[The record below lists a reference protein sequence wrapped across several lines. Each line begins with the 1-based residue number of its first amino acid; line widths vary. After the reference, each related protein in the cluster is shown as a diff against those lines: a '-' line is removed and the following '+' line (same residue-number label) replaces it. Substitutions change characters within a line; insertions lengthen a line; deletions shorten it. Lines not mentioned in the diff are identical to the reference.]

1 MCATGAGFPSRHA
14 APRQRLKHT
23 RKDAAPRL
31 PSRTMACV
39 ARAVPVRVLRVPPQ
53 PLQQRRRGGCAGPV
67 RAVPSQRR
75 GWGETDSRFSRLDKR
90 RDGDGGDGGDGGG
103 EAGRDSER
111 NISFQELRKRQ
122 DREQR
127 KVRET
132 RASVGTASAAAAA
145 LFWLV
150 SVHGT
155 ESNCSRASLADTRR
169 RSFYPSSPAPP
180 HAVRATRIGPSTLSI
195 PYILRPTVPILH
207 GTHPIPH
214 TRHPTPPTPHTLTHH
229 PHPTPRIQRRSQ
241 QRGED
246 GDYWGDDDNLGGWS
260 KVMGEPG
267 SSGKST
273 ALKKGKV
280 NS

>member
-127 KVRET
+127 HF
-132 RASVGTASAAAAA
+132 A
-145 LFWLV
+145 
-150 SVHGT
+150 VHYNEDGVI
-155 ESNCSRASLADTRR
+155 
-169 RSFYPSSPAPP
+169 RS
-180 HAVRATRIGPSTLSI
+180 TK
-195 PYILRPTVPILH
+195 ILR
-207 GTHPIPH
+207 
-214 TRHPTPPTPHTLTHH
+214 
-229 PHPTPRIQRRSQ
+229 
-241 QRGED
+241 D
-246 GDYWGDDDNLGGWS
+246 LGFR
-260 KVMGEPG
+260 V
-267 SSGKST
+267 SG
-273 ALKKGKV
+273 LGFRD
-280 NS
+280 